1 MLDAHVD
8 DKTCDC
14 TGNTALT
21 YHHNRFLA
29 LNEGDKPCE
38 FTSPE
43 DGSSNVVQKTLV
55 LL

>member
-8 DKTCDC
+8 DKTCAF

-38 FTSPE
+38 FTSPKE
-43 DGSSNVVQKTLV
+43 GSSNLVQEVLV
-55 LL
+55 